1 MNCATFMIIIMIFVN
16 YVPKGKRILPLIWIY
31 KNKINS
37 AGVVIKH
44 KARTVAQGFRQ
55 LSLDQLKKSVTLQIK
70 LNKNSK
76 FQNANQLIIYQ
87 ELKLK
92 RTISIIQFL
101 KNILLTSF

>member
-1 MNCATFMIIIMIFVN
+1 MIFVN

-55 LSLDQLKKSVTLQIK
+55 LSLD
-70 LNKNSK
+70 
-76 FQNANQLIIYQ
+76 
-87 ELKLK
+87 
-92 RTISIIQFL
+92 
-101 KNILLTSF
+101 